1 MSLIPPEEIKVL
13 RWESSD
19 GSAGV
24 GIYKVDD
31 RGCPG
36 TTLMQVEMTASEM
49 VELAHDLLATARDRD
64 PGLAYSAVAT
74 RPTDGPTPSCLVD
87 DLNGAAQK
95 VEAYEDL
102 IASLWGDIDGYYG
115 PRYRDDG
122 LLDEVLAS
130 VKARGGRS

>member
-1 MSLIPPEEIKVL
+1 MRDVNGNVPEG
-13 RWESSD
+13 RWHLSD
-19 GSAGV
+19 KHGDVVMFGPDRWLEPTAPERGSGALN
-24 GIYKVDD
+24 
-31 RGCPG
+31 RW
-36 TTLMQVEMTASEM
+36 THA
-49 VELAHDLLATARDRD
+49 EL
-64 PGLAYSAVAT
+64 SA
-74 RPTDGPTPSCLVD
+74 LVD